1 MKELDEF
8 ISAIDGTEAATQLKA
23 IAEYYDS
30 ITDDFVPFCNE
41 FGIHCAEGCGHCCEH
56 FVPDLTPSEA
66 LIIAAYCLAAKQD
79 VDIRKLVEENM
90 DNTTGP
96 CPFYRADSPYHC
108 TIYPVRSL
116 TCRLFGSCTSMTKHG
131 RAFRRCSF
139 TPNPEL
145 MPERLTEAELSEAES
160 HVPVMNSYGAEL
172 LNLEG
177 NSGDTALLPEALLRQ
192 TARLELLLSLTG
204 QNLAS

>member
-1 MKELDEF
+1 MKELADL
-8 ISAIDGTEAATQLKA
+8 ISLLDGTETGVQLKA
-23 IAEYYDS
+23 IAKYYDS
-30 ITDDFVPFCNE
+30 IQDDFTPFCHE
-41 FGIHCAEGCGHCCEH
+41 FGIHCAAGCGKCCEH
-56 FVPDLTPSEA
+56 FVPDLTTSEA
-66 LIIAAYCLAAKQD
+66 LIIAAYCLAEKPD
-79 VDIRKLVEENM
+79 LDIRKLSDENK

-96 CPFYRADSPYHC
+96 CPFYRADSPFHC

-145 MPERLTEAELSEAES
+145 MPEKLTEEELSDAEN

-172 LNLEG
+172 INLEG
-177 NSGDTALLPEALLRQ
+177 NSGETALLPEALLRQ
-192 TARLELLLSLTG
+192 TARLELLLSLIG